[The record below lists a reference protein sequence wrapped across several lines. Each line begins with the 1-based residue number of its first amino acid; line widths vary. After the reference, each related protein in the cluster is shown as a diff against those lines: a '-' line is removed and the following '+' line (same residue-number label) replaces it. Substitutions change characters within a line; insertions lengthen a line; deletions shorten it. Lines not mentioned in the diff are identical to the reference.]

1 MEQMYYRND
10 IKKAKTDFNEKTKK
24 ISMISNIVLL
34 FSFLAIVIVTI
45 LAITLGNYF
54 LFIILIL
61 PVLLLMIILIIRY
74 TYMQT
79 MFRRTISEL
88 VVKIFNGDGQY
99 NMSIPLRA
107 DVIDLLQQSRI
118 SYKYDW
124 HFLREAYVINIDAD
138 RKAYYINALISRSNG
153 QSSQQI
159 IDGEIYILE
168 INNKLNYQIRNDN
181 AGMKDSTKV
190 KSESYK
196 LYYPKDLKPFEV
208 DDEDFFNVYKM
219 FKDSKSV
226 GIDYQDNRIT
236 VFNNMK
242 YQKLTTLELSEANIK
257 IYLNNM
263 KDKIARIEKLY
274 AIFNQE

>member
-24 ISMISNIVLL
+24 INMISNIVLL

-54 LFIILIL
+54 LFIFLIL

-138 RKAYYINALISRSNG
+138 RKVYYINALISRSNG
-153 QSSQQI
+153 QSSEQI

-208 DDEDFFNVYKM
+208 DDEDFINVYKM
-219 FKDSKSV
+219 FKDSK
-226 GIDYQDNRIT
+226 N
-236 VFNNMK
+236 
-242 YQKLTTLELSEANIK
+242 
-257 IYLNNM
+257 
-263 KDKIARIEKLY
+263 
-274 AIFNQE
+274 